1 MSVLC
6 VPAAGGG
13 GVGLL
18 AGSIFGGRGFATAG
32 TSSSGETK
40 RYKKIKSDQIKQDPR
55 TLFPFSNMIEVI
67 VVM

>member
-13 GVGLL
+13 TGLL

-40 RYKKIKSDQIKQDPR
+40 RYKK
-55 TLFPFSNMIEVI
+55 
-67 VVM
+67 